1 MEGNSF
7 MKEINGMD
15 MLSLQEICEEYA
27 LRKDK
32 ETGQTIG
39 ETVCFSSMEAMIDGA
54 LAFVRCFEKYHSQGK
69 VYGACDPG
77 RFYFNRE
84 TGSMHFTGAD
94 LMKEEEEA
102 VLDPEQVIYS
112 EFLAPE
118 LIEELAARRE
128 EEGLEPVRFGL
139 STDRYFMA
147 VFLFEYFFHTG
158 SPFEGKRMVNRVF
171 LSPEEKELFRAREGA
186 FCMEPGDHEN
196 EPVTGIQDKLIRYW
210 KEYPDFLQKMFQRA
224 FLSGGIMEQLRPT
237 DVDWKQVLVRMAM
250 DYKECDCGFHGFSF
264 RLKLQENKTLACPK
278 CGKIYYPLSD
288 GLDRILLAPGEKL
301 YACQTGRNPFDKDTV
316 TGLVVENRQHRGLF
330 GIKNVSAGEWRGF
343 FPDRT
348 TKYIN
353 KGQVIPIWSG
363 MTLSFER
370 GEDWTLRV
378 LKMNDRKDADQSV
391 PFTEEGEED

>member
-1 MEGNSF
+1 
-7 MKEINGMD
+7 MKGINGME
-15 MLSLQEICEEYA
+15 MFSLREICEERV

-32 ETGQTIG
+32 VTGQAIG

-54 LAFVRCFEKYHSQGK
+54 LAFVRCFEKYHSLGK
-69 VYGACDPG
+69 VYGDCDPEH
-77 RFYFNRE
+77 FFFNLE
-84 TGSMHFTGAD
+84 NGSMHFTGAD
-94 LMKEEEEA
+94 LMKEEAEA
-102 VLDPEQVIYS
+102 VLDPERVVYS

-118 LIEELAARRE
+118 IIEELDARRQE
-128 EEGLEPVRFGL
+128 EKVDPVRFGL

-196 EPVTGIQDKLIRYW
+196 GPVTGIQDKLIRYW
-210 KEYPDFLQKMFQRA
+210 QEYPDFLQKMFQRA

-237 DVDWKQVLVRMAM
+237 DVDWKQVLVHMAM
-250 DYKECDCGFHGFSF
+250 DYKECACGFRGFSF
-264 RLKLQENKTLACPK
+264 RLLPQENKTFACPK

-301 YACQTGRNPFDKDTV
+301 YACQTGRKPFDKDTV

-330 GIKNVSAGEWRGF
+330 GIKNVSEGEWRGF
-343 FPDRT
+343 FPDHT

-378 LKMNDRKDADQSV
+378 LKMNDRKDAEQPES
-391 PFTEEGEED
+391 FTGEEEEV